1 MRLNCS
7 WALKGLAVAG
17 LLVASAAQAAIPET
31 VYYTPAHGT
40 LATYLLSEPSTGRAK
55 VTDPQGNYRGSL
67 TDDGT
72 LRVVSFDTPP
82 STISTLFPDSC
93 GNPYQLSRQVNQLA
107 FRQVAGTLRAGEAAV
122 IEVGVE
128 TVLDGCDAGTTTP
141 FGSLSDAG
149 FPVAY
154 RTMNNRA
161 PMTDVVAGA
170 QFAGFVE
177 SAVNPDVPFP
187 TQDIGT
193 LLAGNQLRFE
203 TTGTVVPAAID
214 AKGWLVLSM
223 PGFQRGFTR
232 LVVDKSTGAETWL
245 EAEFVS
251 GKPATIKERLFTKPL
266 AGAGFGSR
274 SAAARIWESGLFVG
288 TNNPFFFWLY
298 RDFTGE
304 RVSQTIDPPTE
315 VRQPIT
321 WAFDGLNIVQT
332 RTPPDGSVRTR
343 TWKPIANVGK
353 NRWVME
359 SEQILFPDG
368 QLVDLI
374 LPRVNFYV
382 DRGAATPP
390 TARKAQ
396 KQPAKAAERG
406 AAPRPGQPARALD

>member
-7 WALKGLAVAG
+7 RVAKGLALAG
-17 LLVASAAQAAIPET
+17 FLVAAAAQAAIPET

-40 LATYLLSEPSTGRAK
+40 SATYLLSEPSAGRAK
-55 VTDPQGNYRGSL
+55 VTAPDGSYRGSL

-72 LRVVSFDTPP
+72 LRVVTFDTPP
-82 STISTLFPDSC
+82 SSIGTGFPDSC
-93 GNPYQLSRQVNQLA
+93 GNLYQLSRQVNQLA
-107 FRQVAGTLRAGEAAV
+107 FRQVSGTARAGESAL

-128 TVLDGCDAGTTTP
+128 TALDGCDAGTTTP

-149 FPVAY
+149 VPVAY
-154 RTMNNRA
+154 RAMNNRA

-232 LVVDKSTGAETWL
+232 LVVDKTTGAETWL

-266 AGAGFGSR
+266 AGAGFGNLR
-274 SAAARIWESGLFVG
+274 AAAHIWESGLFVG

-304 RVSQTIDPPTE
+304 RVSQTIDPPSE

-332 RTPPDGSVRTR
+332 RAPADGTVRTR

-368 QLVDLI
+368 QLIDLI

-382 DRGAATPP
+382 DRGVATPP
-390 TARKAQ
+390 TVRK
-396 KQPAKAAERG
+396 KHKLPAKVAERS
-406 AAPRPGQPARALD
+406 AAVQPLRAQH